1 MLFITVSDSVIYQCK
16 DIGILIITNNA
27 NSFNGYY
34 AISLQKYRLRLRVNQ
49 ILITGKLR
57 KTLMAID

>member
-1 MLFITVSDSVIYQCK
+1 VLFITVCDSVDYQCK

-34 AISLQKYRLRLRVNQ
+34 AISLQKYRLQLRVNQ
-49 ILITGKLR
+49 IPITGKPE